1 MTDEQDSRYITSM
14 SEWYEAVFEMDTDPH
29 EPDSQES
36 SATDTAASLAR
47 QSLER
52 LTRGSS

>member
-1 MTDEQDSRYITSM
+1 MTDEQDSRDIKSM
-14 SEWYEAVFEMDTDPH
+14 SEWYEAVFEIDADPH
-29 EPDSQES
+29 EPDSQDP

-52 LTRGSS
+52 LTRG